1 MSISVDE
8 LQEKCKILFE
18 RRKAYEDS
26 KAETSKLNASYEEAE
41 RDVVETLLAL
51 EMKSFQSKYGL
62 VSIRTKEYYHVP
74 KTAEQKESIRKY
86 MEEKGIFENYWS
98 INSNSWNSWLKKEKE
113 IAVDEGRFLDIP
125 GVDVPTISYDL
136 AMKK

>member
-8 LQEKCKILFE
+8 LQEKCRILFE
-18 RRKAYEDS
+18 RRKAYEEL

-51 EMKSFQSKYGL
+51 EMKSFPSKYGL

-86 MEEKGIFENYWS
+86 MESKGIFENYWS